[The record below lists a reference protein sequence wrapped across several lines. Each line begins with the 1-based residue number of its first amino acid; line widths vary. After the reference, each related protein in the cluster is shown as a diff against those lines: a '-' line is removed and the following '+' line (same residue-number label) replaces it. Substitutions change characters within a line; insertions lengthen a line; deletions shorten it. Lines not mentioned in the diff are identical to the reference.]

1 MLQKP
6 YVDETGKPYQQKD
19 PKRIILVASIGIL
32 VLLIIIF
39 IVIAVN
45 NSAKTRKCRSIR
57 EVAIEAAIDYAEEN
71 ELLPTIDGMSVTVEM
86 NDLIAGDFLEETE
99 VSMKSNTCGGS
110 IKLTKMG
117 EEYFGTPYLT
127 NCDYCSTGDDWSDEQ
142 DSVPS
147 KNKIVD
153 VVAYYNYVTKETNY
167 TEWTKYYTPEQLEK
181 DPFLEVTDDRF
192 RASIPSDAKNIEIET
207 DTLNYYRYRDLRYKY
222 YRVNNNNYSTFSSEQ
237 PEGYANK
244 DTNTARET
252 EWSEWSLT
260 APDKK
265 DYRTIDE
272 DTGYRWYYMDGKTK
286 VYWNSGAYY
295 PEQPDE
301 QYTEREKEGVDMF
314 RYKDTEWRWY
324 NGERRQYSGWYAT
337 MPHGYYY
344 RDDELSQYGS
354 WSSWSTASR
363 VDSSNES
370 YREEEIEVRSRY
382 RLKYDMYSF
391 HILSDFVKA
400 EEFESASGKTIQ
412 EVLDDPTLEL
422 IVEYKYIYQK

>member
-1 MLQKP
+1 
-6 YVDETGKPYQQKD
+6 
-19 PKRIILVASIGIL
+19 
-32 VLLIIIF
+32 
-39 IVIAVN
+39 
-45 NSAKTRKCRSIR
+45 
-57 EVAIEAAIDYAEEN
+57 
-71 ELLPTIDGMSVTVEM
+71 MSVTVEM
-86 NDLIAGDFLEETE
+86 SDLIAGDFLEETE

-117 EEYFGTPYLT
+117 EEYLGTPYL
-127 NCDYCSTGDDWSDEQ
+127 NDCDYCSTGDDWSDEQ
-142 DSVPS
+142 DNVPS
-147 KNKIVD
+147 KNKVVD

-167 TEWTKYYTPEQLEK
+167 TEWTNYYTPEQLEK
-181 DPFLEVTDDRF
+181 EPFLEVTDDRF
-192 RASIPSDAKNIEIET
+192 NANIPKDAKNIEIET
-207 DTLNYYRYRDLRYKY
+207 DTQNYYRYRDLRYKY
-222 YRVNNNNYSTFSSEQ
+222 YRVNNNNYSDFSSEQ

-286 VYWNSGAYY
+286 VYWNNGAYY

-301 QYTEREKEGVDMF
+301 QYTEREKEGVDVF
-314 RYKDTEWRWY
+314 RYKDTQWRWY
-324 NGERRQYSGWYAT
+324 NGERRQYSSWYAT
-337 MPHGYYY
+337 MPNGYYY

-354 WSSWSTASR
+354 WSSWSTTSR
-363 VDSSNES
+363 VDASNES

-391 HILSDFVKA
+391 HVLSDFVKA